1 MSIAAI
7 ANAPTGYRASSRH
20 PMGEIVTRFLTWRLE
35 RQLQAIDP
43 AELEALQHKA
53 DAFAAFSRRA
63 SLRAREIGVR
73 CAQRLSA
80 AARPT
85 IAAVRAQLGTAQL
98 RFCLR
103 AMVNALLAFGVTH
116 MLAIPLHGQ
125 WAVPTAVG
133 VIQMTI
139 GGSLKAAA
147 EYIIG
152 TIGGAVYA
160 TVVAALV
167 PPSSEL
173 SFAFALVL
181 AVGPLA
187 YLAATR
193 PSLRVAPVTAV
204 LVLMISTKLGEAPI
218 GLAYDRLFEVGIGL
232 LVALTVSFLVLPA
245 PAHTRGLEEAA
256 RVLALMARAL
266 PAIIAGFADRLGPL
280 QNMRVQDE
288 VGDAVRSFAEVAA
301 EARGERIGNLAPDPD
316 PAVLARTL
324 RRLRHDLV
332 MLGRA
337 AAEPLPSRL
346 APRLQPLLAEI
357 GAGARDYLR
366 ASADALTARRAGPT
380 SAWVDDALAAYLA
393 EVASMRER
401 GQLAALPL
409 AERERIFALGFA
421 LAQLQQNLAELAH
434 CVEDWARNPGW
445 RGKACDL
452 AARFGL
458 QRVARFGVQC
468 NARSVTAPASKASF
482 GAN

>member
-1 MSIAAI
+1 MSIATL

-20 PMGEIVTRFLTWRLE
+20 SLGEIVTRFLTWRLE
-35 RQLQAIDP
+35 RQLQAIEP
-43 AELEALQHKA
+43 AELEALQHA
-53 DAFAAFSRRA
+53 AQEFAAFSSRA
-63 SLRAREIGVR
+63 CLRADEIRVR
-73 CAQRLSA
+73 CAQSLSA
-80 AARPT
+80 AARST
-85 IAAVRAQLGTAQL
+85 IGAVRAQLGTAQL

-103 AMVNALLAFGVTH
+103 AMANALLAFGVTH

-125 WAVPTAVG
+125 WAVPTAVA

-152 TIGGAVYA
+152 TIGGALYA

-167 PPSSEL
+167 PPSTEF
-173 SFAFALVL
+173 SFALALGL

-187 YLAATR
+187 YAAAAR

-204 LVLMISTKLGEAPI
+204 LVLMISTKLGETPI
-218 GLAYDRLFEVGIGL
+218 GLAYDRLFEVAIGL

-256 RVLALMARAL
+256 RVLELMARAL

-280 QNMRVQDE
+280 QNMRLQDE

-301 EARGERIGNLAPDPD
+301 EARGERIANLAPDPD
-316 PAVLARTL
+316 PAALARTL

-337 AAEPLPSRL
+337 AAEPLAARL
-346 APRLQPLLAEI
+346 APRLQPLLAEV

-380 SAWVDDALAAYLA
+380 SAWVDDALAVYFA
-393 EVASMRER
+393 EVASMRGS
-401 GQLAALPL
+401 GQLSALPL

-421 LAQLQQNLAELAH
+421 LAQLQQNLAELAG

-452 AARFGL
+452 AMRFGM
-458 QRVARFGVQC
+458 RRRARP
-468 NARSVTAPASKASF
+468 VTAPCAKLSTIPSAQSK
-482 GAN
+482 NCHP

>member
-7 ANAPTGYRASSRH
+7 ATAPTGYRASSRH
-20 PMGEIVTRFLTWRLE
+20 PLGEIVTRFLTWRLE
-35 RQLQAIDP
+35 RQLKAIDP
-43 AELEALQHKA
+43 AELEALQHA
-53 DAFAAFSRRA
+53 AQEFAAFSRRA
-63 SLRAREIGVR
+63 CLRAREAGAR
-73 CAQRLSA
+73 CARRLTA
-80 AARPT
+80 TAWP
-85 IAAVRAQLGTAQL
+85 AVGLVRTQLGKPHL

-152 TIGGAVYA
+152 TIGGALYA

-167 PPSSEL
+167 PPSTEL

-181 AVGPLA
+181 AIGPLA
-187 YLAATR
+187 YLAASR

-204 LVLMISTKLGEAPI
+204 LVLMISTKLGEAPFD
-218 GLAYDRLFEVGIGL
+218 LAYDRLFEVGIGL

-245 PAHTRGLEEAA
+245 PAHTLGLETAA
-256 RVLALMARAL
+256 RALALMARAL
-266 PAIIAGFADRLGPL
+266 PAIIAGFADRLGRL
-280 QNMRVQDE
+280 QNLRLQDE

-301 EARGERIGNLAPDPD
+301 EAKGERIANLAPDPD

-337 AAEPLPSRL
+337 AAEPLSARL
-346 APRLQPLLAEI
+346 ALQPLLAEI

-393 EVASMRER
+393 EIASMRRR

-452 AARFGL
+452 AMRFGM
-458 QRVARFGVQC
+458 RRRARP
-468 NARSVTAPASKASF
+468 VTAPCAKLSTIPSAQSK
-482 GAN
+482 NCHP

>member
-452 AARFGL
+452 AARFG
-458 QRVARFGVQC
+458 VQC
-468 NARSVTAPASKASF
+468 NARSVTALASKASF

>member
-1 MSIAAI
+1 MSIATL
-7 ANAPTGYRASSRH
+7 ANAPTRYRAPSRH
-20 PMGEIVTRFLTWRLE
+20 PWREIVARFIAWRIGP
-35 RQLQAIDP
+35 QLPAIDP
-43 AELEALQHKA
+43 AEVEAVEHAAQK
-53 DAFAAFSRRA
+53 FAAFWRSLY
-63 SLRAREIGVR
+63 LRAREAGAR
-73 CAQRLSA
+73 CAWHLTA
-80 AARPT
+80 VARP
-85 IAAVRAQLGTAQL
+85 AAGFVRAQLGKAQL

-139 GGSLKAAA
+139 GGSLKASA

-152 TIGGAVYA
+152 TIGGALYA

-167 PPSSEL
+167 PPSNEL

-187 YLAATR
+187 YAAATR

-266 PAIIAGFADRLGPL
+266 PATIAGFADRLGPL

-288 VGDAVRSFAEVAA
+288 VGEAVRSFAEIAA
-301 EARGERIGNLAPDPD
+301 EAKGERIANLAPDPD

-337 AAEPLPSRL
+337 AAEPLPARL

-393 EVASMRER
+393 EVASMRGR

-409 AERERIFALGFA
+409 AERERLFALGFA

-452 AARFGL
+452 AM
-458 QRVARFGVQC
+458 RFGVRRR
-468 NARSVTAPASKASF
+468 ARAVTAV
-482 GAN
+482 